1 MFCPNCGKQLET
13 AINFCPYCGFSLTEG
28 STAVSLSNVNSAAV
42 REYQLVLVS
51 GGSAG
56 ESVLRGLL
64 SDVFN
69 YSYAETTQLLN
80 NVPVQIA
87 QNLSEAEAS
96 CIAQMFSEY
105 GAEVTVL
112 DENQVYADL
121 SRKASSSLFNTDGS
135 LIASAAMIIGALSA
149 ENKVTHYTTI
159 RKHSLLERIF
169 RPLFAPKP
177 RKQYVP
183 VRPKQQP
190 APRMQQPKAP
200 QMNMHKSYRTN
211 SGSRPG
217 NAPKRR
223 GGSGRKDKW

>member
-87 QNLSEAEAS
+87 QNLLKMKL
-96 CIAQMFSEY
+96 QFL
-105 GAEVTVL
+105 EVCNKLLLAKTIC
-112 DENQVYADL
+112 L
-121 SRKASSSLFNTDGS
+121 SHFFWICNLK
-135 LIASAAMIIGALSA
+135 
-149 ENKVTHYTTI
+149 NK
-159 RKHSLLERIF
+159 KC
-169 RPLFAPKP
+169 
-177 RKQYVP
+177 
-183 VRPKQQP
+183 
-190 APRMQQPKAP
+190 
-200 QMNMHKSYRTN
+200 
-211 SGSRPG
+211 
-217 NAPKRR
+217 
-223 GGSGRKDKW
+223 